1 MKDVAAST
9 MADDLKRLGI
19 DPLKPPPLNK
29 LSPDVLR
36 KVMVTFT
43 KSLGV
48 KCEFCHDQNNF
59 KAPTPH
65 KKVAAGMWQHFV
77 LEMRLDGGG
86 PLYCDSCHSG
96 KAEFLDRHDN
106 KALQGWMEANYVK
119 KLKRADKKEHSCDL
133 CPRRPVRG
141 EIPPSVGDEVEDR
154 QGVGGTVFPTFSRV
168 CIAIKHSFLTRVR
181 VFSRLNTVQGLTQRQ
196 QMVLDFIRSSIADR
210 GYPPTLREIGAR
222 MGIRSTNGVNDHLRA
237 LERKGY
243 LTRED
248 MKSRALR
255 PTTHHDV
262 AQHLGNAANGDGAS
276 NDSTHSSQERFGVG
290 GTTFEDVV
298 EIQVLGRVAAGLPL
312 FAEEHVID
320 TVRVD
325 RGLLKG
331 GREVFGLRVH
341 GDSMIDAGILNGD
354 YIFVRKQ
361 LTASR
366 GDIVVALIG
375 DEATVKYYFPEKDYV
390 RFQPANKAMAP
401 ILVRAVDFKP
411 TMLLG
416 VVVGVFRRL

>member
-1 MKDVAAST
+1 
-9 MADDLKRLGI
+9 
-19 DPLKPPPLNK
+19 
-29 LSPDVLR
+29 
-36 KVMVTFT
+36 
-43 KSLGV
+43 
-48 KCEFCHDQNNF
+48 
-59 KAPTPH
+59 
-65 KKVAAGMWQHFV
+65 
-77 LEMRLDGGG
+77 
-86 PLYCDSCHSG
+86 
-96 KAEFLDRHDN
+96 
-106 KALQGWMEANYVK
+106 
-119 KLKRADKKEHSCDL
+119 
-133 CPRRPVRG
+133 
-141 EIPPSVGDEVEDR
+141 
-154 QGVGGTVFPTFSRV
+154 
-168 CIAIKHSFLTRVR
+168 
-181 VFSRLNTVQGLTQRQ
+181 
-196 QMVLDFIRSSIADR
+196 MVLDFIRQSIADR

-255 PTTHHDV
+255 PTSQGSGQAGTG
-262 AQHLGNAANGDGAS
+262 QLTSGSAS
-276 NDSTHSSQERFGVG
+276 NDSLAPSATGD
-290 GTTFEDVV
+290 EDLV
-298 EIQVLGRVAAGLPL
+298 EVQVLGRVAAGLPL

-341 GDSMIDAGILNGD
+341 GDSMIEAGILNGD

-416 VVVGVFRRL
+416 VVVGVFRRY

>member
-1 MKDVAAST
+1 M
-9 MADDLKRLGI
+9 
-19 DPLKPPPLNK
+19 
-29 LSPDVLR
+29 
-36 KVMVTFT
+36 
-43 KSLGV
+43 
-48 KCEFCHDQNNF
+48 
-59 KAPTPH
+59 
-65 KKVAAGMWQHFV
+65 
-77 LEMRLDGGG
+77 
-86 PLYCDSCHSG
+86 
-96 KAEFLDRHDN
+96 
-106 KALQGWMEANYVK
+106 
-119 KLKRADKKEHSCDL
+119 
-133 CPRRPVRG
+133 
-141 EIPPSVGDEVEDR
+141 
-154 QGVGGTVFPTFSRV
+154 
-168 CIAIKHSFLTRVR
+168 
-181 VFSRLNTVQGLTQRQ
+181 QGLTQRQ
-196 QMVLDFIRSSIADR
+196 QMVLDFIRQSIADR

-255 PTTHHDV
+255 PTAHANSNADPVDERGGEGIAGLPPLSDDDDV
-262 AQHLGNAANGDGAS
+262 I
-276 NDSTHSSQERFGVG
+276 
-290 GTTFEDVV
+290 DV
-298 EIQVLGRVAAGLPL
+298 QVLGRVAAGLPL

-341 GDSMIDAGILNGD
+341 GDSMIEAGILNGD

-361 LTASR
+361 LTADR

-375 DEATVKYYFPEKDYV
+375 DEATVKYYYPEKDYV